1 MAFIEQGE
9 VQIKQLEP
17 LDYGFERCTEEDLLI
32 SGPDQGCSVL
42 KELLQGQGPKP
53 MADML
58 AFNVG
63 LGLFLLNKGQN
74 PQATSQANL
83 QFNPQANLHTCME
96 EAKQAVASGVAKG
109 FVNA

>member
-1 MAFIEQGE
+1 MGVERGAVVYGSGGYDEHSIGPATVAFIEQGE

-42 KELLQGQGPKP
+42 KELLQGRGPKS

-63 LGLFLLNKGQN
+63 LGLF
-74 PQATSQANL
+74 
-83 QFNPQANLHTCME
+83 
-96 EAKQAVASGVAKG
+96 
-109 FVNA
+109 